1 MLFAVLA
8 GLTIVLYASEGAMR
22 KERSHSMIQSA
33 TSTTPTAGTPRK
45 RPPLLP
51 IVILVLIVIVA
62 VGTGAAYAS
71 GASSGASYAC
81 MTISN
86 QGSSEIIKTTGLL
99 HWVGSQYYISCNE
112 GSNLPTSKYTA
123 SCLTISPKT
132 IPAGIGKGAST
143 EYYYISSGGS
153 QISLSG
159 ATTPTNAT
167 EFINPSAI
175 SLTINC

>member
-1 MLFAVLA
+1 M
-8 GLTIVLYASEGAMR
+8 T
-22 KERSHSMIQSA
+22 QSA
-33 TSTTPTAGTPRK
+33 TSTTPAAGTQRK
-45 RPPLLP
+45 RPALLP

-62 VGTGAAYAS
+62 IGTGAAYAS
-71 GASSGASYAC
+71 GASSGTSYAC
-81 MTISN
+81 ITITH
-86 QGSSEIIKTTGLL
+86 QGSSETIKTTGLL
-99 HWVGSQYYISCNE
+99 HWAGSQYYISCNE

-132 IPAGIGKGAST
+132 IAASIGKGAST

-159 ATTPTNAT
+159 AMTPTNAT

-175 SLTINC
+175 FLTITC